1 MEYSAEVLAQELRH
15 LLQPDGKL
23 LFAQLPVLYGR
34 EYSRPISL
42 KKSALRRF
50 IETNL
55 SDYSVQSIDGNP
67 GRVWV
72 IDRNL
77 LAEISARLDPVP
89 VPCLPQR
96 CAPLA
101 QSEPK
106 TPQQVTL
113 SEDDVFKAELLQL
126 FQTGDKQYYCTLP
139 SRYISVFPDKSMR
152 YQNKKL
158 RAFIEEHTTYTVK
171 SSDGTP
177 GRLIVVKKEPSGAL
191 VATPVFRQSAIP
203 EATTAATITRSSAS
217 SDSVTAVTEDGP
229 PQPLLMTRKPIACP
243 VQMADSTVRKQLL
256 HTAEVVSVPKQSLRM
271 FSEEK
276 VDTPAATSLLSYIL
290 APPAKQSPGA
300 RAQDLL
306 VDGERLTS
314 NCGIL
319 GVRSTIGS
327 TKHSD
332 GSDKEEKASSV
343 PSIASVSDTVYLNT
357 EAPFCAICIGV
368 QGAGKS
374 HTMNVVLENCLL
386 STVEDYTY
394 PARPVIR
401 THQSMAGL
409 VLHFDQS
416 QANMCETVGLVE
428 PTPKLRNIDNTQ
440 VSNMVILVSPTF
452 YKQRKAFYEP
462 LNVEVHPLLF
472 DWTTMTAQQLRKLM
486 RLCDTDAQLYVSTM
500 LSTLRDYQRDGHVP
514 EFSSFLKEIEG
525 MCDVASQA
533 APLRQV

>member
-1 MEYSAEVLAQELRH
+1 MESNEEFARELRQ
-15 LLQPDGKL
+15 LLCAGKQLFSRLPD
-23 LFAQLPVLYGR
+23 LYER
-34 EYSRPISL
+34 TFTKKIPL
-42 KKSALRRF
+42 KKSTLRSF
-50 IETNL
+50 ITAHLNG
-55 SDYSVQSIDGNP
+55 YSVKSIDGNP

-72 IDRNL
+72 IKDGLNAET
-77 LAEISARLDPVP
+77 LAELVHAPTSLQQ
-89 VPCLPQR
+89 CTLP
-96 CAPLA
+96 P
-101 QSEPK
+101 
-106 TPQQVTL
+106 TPRPTATQQTAIIA
-113 SEDDVFKAELLQL
+113 DDRFIAELLHL
-126 FQTGDKQYYCTLP
+126 FQTGDDQYWSTLP
-139 SRYISVFPDKSMR
+139 KRYTTLFPNNLMP
-152 YQNKKL
+152 YHNKKL
-158 RAFIEEHTTYTVK
+158 RAFIDAKTDYTVE
-171 SSDGTP
+171 SINGNP
-177 GRLIVVKKEPSGAL
+177 AHLAVVKKPGA
-191 VATPVFRQSAIP
+191 R
-203 EATTAATITRSSAS
+203 AAALFTSQRNG
-217 SDSVTAVTEDGP
+217 VTKPQGPAGAKPAGNTVTEESP
-229 PQPLLMTRKPIACP
+229 PIPLLCMAAPSPPAAEGSALP
-243 VQMADSTVRKQLL
+243 V
-256 HTAEVVSVPKQSLRM
+256 HTAEPLVRQQRSRTSEVVPVLTKPVQI

-276 VDTPAATSLLSYIL
+276 ADTPAATSLLSYIL
-290 APPAKQSPGA
+290 APPAKESPGA
-300 RAQDLL
+300 RAQELL
-306 VDGERLTS
+306 VNGERLTS
-314 NCGIL
+314 SCGIL

-327 TKHSD
+327 TKQS
-332 GSDKEEKASSV
+332 GGGDKEEKAPSM

-386 STVEDYTY
+386 STVEDYNY
-394 PARPVIR
+394 PTRPVIR

-514 EFSSFLKEIEG
+514 VFSSFLKEIEE
-525 MCDVASQA
+525 MCDVANQA